1 MITNAQIQELIA
13 DRLVEKNC
21 FVVYLDVKPGN
32 NIQLELDSPNG
43 LSISDCID
51 FSRQIEHNL
60 DREAEDF
67 ELHVSSPGLDKPL
80 RVFQQYQKNI
90 GRDIKVVLLDDK
102 KVEGKLE
109 EVNESEVKLTYTV
122 TEKIEGKKKKLKKIV
137 EEIIP
142 FTNIKET
149 TIIIS
154 FK

>member
-21 FVVYLDVKPGN
+21 FIVYLDVKPGN

-109 EVNESEVKLTYTV
+109 EVNESEIKLTYTL

>member
-1 MITNAQIQELIA
+1 MITNTHIQELIA
-13 DRLVEKNC
+13 DKLVEKNC
-21 FVVYLDVKPGN
+21 FIVYLDVKPGN
-32 NIQLELDSPNG
+32 NIQLEIDSPHG
-43 LSISDCID
+43 LAISDCID
-51 FSRQIEHNL
+51 FSREIEHNL
-60 DREAEDF
+60 DRESEDF

-90 GRDIKVVLLDDK
+90 GREVNVILLDNK
-102 KVEGKLE
+102 NIEGALQ
-109 EVNESEVKLTYTV
+109 EVNENEIKVSYTV
-122 TEKIEGKKKKLKKIV
+122 TEKIEGKKKKIKKTI

>member
-102 KVEGKLE
+102 KVEGNLE
-109 EVNESEVKLTYTV
+109 EVNESEIKLTYTL

>member
-1 MITNAQIQELIA
+1 MITNTQIQELIA
-13 DRLVEKNC
+13 ERLVEKNC

-32 NIQLELDSPNG
+32 NIQLELDSPEG
-43 LSISDCID
+43 ISISDCID

-60 DREAEDF
+60 DREVEDF

-90 GRDIKVVLLDDK
+90 GRELSVILLDDK

-109 EVNESEVKLTYTV
+109 EVNENEIKLTYTV
-122 TEKIEGKKKKLKKIV
+122 TEKIEGKKKKLKKII

-142 FTNIKET
+142 FTNIKES

>member
-1 MITNAQIQELIA
+1 MITNTQIQELIA
-13 DRLVEKNC
+13 ERLVEKNC
-21 FVVYLDVKPGN
+21 FVVSLDVKPGN
-32 NIQLELDSPNG
+32 NIQLELDSPSG

-60 DREAEDF
+60 DREVEDF

-80 RVFQQYQKNI
+80 RVFQQYLKNI
-90 GRDIKVVLLDDK
+90 GRDLKVVLLDDK
-102 KVEGKLE
+102 KIEGKLE
-109 EVNESEVKLTYTV
+109 DVNENEIKLTYTV
-122 TEKIEGKKKKLKKIV
+122 VEKVEGKKKKNKKII

-142 FTNIKET
+142 FTNIKES

>member
-109 EVNESEVKLTYTV
+109 EVNESEIKLTYTL

>member
-1 MITNAQIQELIA
+1 MITNTQIQELI
-13 DRLVEKNC
+13 LEKLQDNNC
-21 FVVYLDVKPGN
+21 FVVHLDVKPGN
-32 NIQLELDSPNG
+32 NIQLEIDSPSG
-43 LSISDCID
+43 VSIKDCIE

-60 DREAEDF
+60 DRETEDF

-90 GRDIKVVLLDDK
+90 GRELHVILNNDQIIEGLLK
-102 KVEGKLE
+102 
-109 EVNESEVKLTYTV
+109 EVNENEILLTFTV
-122 TEKIEGKKKKLKKIV
+122 VEKIEGKKKKIKVEK

-142 FTNIKET
+142 FTNIKES

>member
-90 GRDIKVVLLDDK
+90 GRDIKVALLDDK

-109 EVNESEVKLTYTV
+109 EVNESEIKLTYTL

>member
-1 MITNAQIQELIA
+1 MIA

-32 NIQLELDSPNG
+32 NILLELDSPNG

-90 GRDIKVVLLDDK
+90 GRDLKVVLLDDK

-109 EVNESEVKLTYTV
+109 EVNESEIKLTYTI
-122 TEKIEGKKKKLKKIV
+122 TEKIEGKKKKLKKLI

-142 FTNIKET
+142 FTNIKES

>member
-32 NIQLELDSPNG
+32 NILLELDSPNG

-90 GRDIKVVLLDDK
+90 GRDLKVVLLDDK

-109 EVNESEVKLTYTV
+109 EVNESEIKLTYTI
-122 TEKIEGKKKKLKKIV
+122 TEKIEGKKKKLKKLI

-142 FTNIKET
+142 FTNIKES

>member
-32 NIQLELDSPNG
+32 NIQLELDSPSG
-43 LSISDCID
+43 LSINDCID

-90 GRDIKVVLLDDK
+90 GRDLKVVLLDDK

-109 EVNESEVKLTYTV
+109 EVNESEIKLTYTV

>member
-90 GRDIKVVLLDDK
+90 GRDIKIVLLDDK
-102 KVEGKLE
+102 KVEGNLE
-109 EVNESEVKLTYTV
+109 EVNESEIKLTYTL

>member
-90 GRDIKVVLLDDK
+90 GRDIKIVLLDDK
-102 KVEGKLE
+102 KVEGNLE
-109 EVNESEVKLTYTV
+109 EVNESEIKLTYTL
-122 TEKIEGKKKKLKKIV
+122 TEKIEGKKK
-137 EEIIP
+137 
-142 FTNIKET
+142 N
-149 TIIIS
+149 
-154 FK
+154 

>member
-109 EVNESEVKLTYTV
+109 EVNESEIKLTYTV

>member
-21 FVVYLDVKPGN
+21 FIVCLDVKPGN